1 MDTAE
6 RLRAEARPI
15 EEAVDLVGD
24 ARFVLLGEASHGTA
38 EFYEE
43 RARIT
48 LALARAGACDAVALE
63 ADWPDA
69 WRVGCHVRGRA
80 VDLDPL
86 GAFERFPRWMWRN
99 AEFATFVDGLRDLD
113 AGVGIYGLDL
123 YSLFGSIRA
132 TIAHLE
138 AVDPA
143 AAERARDRY
152 ACFDHVGGDDA
163 QAYGMGAAFGAG
175 QSCEDAVVA
184 QLVEALETAVH
195 ADGDDPD
202 AAFAAERNAAVVA
215 GAERYYRAMFRGGE
229 NTWNLRDTHMADTLD
244 AVDRHLSAR
253 LGRPARIVVWAH
265 NSHLGDARATEM
277 GWRGDVNLGQLVRE
291 RHPGESFH
299 LGFTTAT
306 GTVAAADGWDGE
318 VRRKDVRPPL
328 PGSHEALLSSLGV
341 GRFVL
346 DLGRGDAAAA
356 FAGERL
362 ERAIGVIYRP
372 QTERVSHWFAA
383 DMAEQLDAVAHVEVS
398 RAVLPLDLAAAPSA
412 DAAETWPTGV

>member
-1 MDTAE
+1 MDTVQ
-6 RLRAEARPI
+6 RLRAEARPV
-15 EEAVDLVGD
+15 EQAVDLVGD

-48 LALARAGACDAVALE
+48 LALAATGACDAVAIE

-69 WRVGCHVRGRA
+69 WRVGCHVRARTT
-80 VDLDPL
+80 DLDPL

-99 AEFATFVDGLRDLD
+99 AEFATFVDRLRRLG
-113 AGVGIYGLDL
+113 AGVGVYGLDL

-132 TIAHLE
+132 TIAHLD
-138 AVDPA
+138 AIDPA
-143 AAERARDRY
+143 AAERARERY

-175 QSCEDAVVA
+175 ESCEDEVVA
-184 QLVEALETAVH
+184 QLVDALDAAVA
-195 ADGDDPD
+195 ADGDDPE

-215 GAERYYRAMFRGGE
+215 GAERYYRAMFHGRE

-244 AVDRHLSAR
+244 ALDRHLSER

-265 NSHLGDARATEM
+265 SSHLGDARATEM
-277 GWRGDVNLGQLVRE
+277 GRRGDVNLGQLVRE

-299 LGFTTAT
+299 LGFTTST
-306 GTVAAADGWDGE
+306 GTVAAADAWGGD
-318 VRRKDVRPPL
+318 VRRKDVRQPL
-328 PGSHEALLSSLGV
+328 AGSHEALLSSTGLD
-341 GRFVL
+341 RFVL
-346 DLGRGDAAAA
+346 DLREGAAAGA
-356 FAGERL
+356 FAEERL

-372 QTERVSHWFAA
+372 QSERVSHWFGARMA
-383 DMAEQLDAVAHVEVS
+383 DQLDAVVHVEES
-398 RAVLPLDLAAAPSA
+398 RAVLPLDVTPRTSA
-412 DAAETWPTGV
+412 DAPETWPTGV